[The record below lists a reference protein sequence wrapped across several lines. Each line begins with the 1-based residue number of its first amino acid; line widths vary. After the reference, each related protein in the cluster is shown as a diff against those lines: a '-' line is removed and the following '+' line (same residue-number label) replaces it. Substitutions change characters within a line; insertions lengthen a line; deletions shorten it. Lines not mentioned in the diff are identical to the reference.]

1 MASNVVPAPYH
12 ITPDDKRG
20 LVMVVT
26 TTTVSFV
33 ISCLLVRIYV
43 RTKVKEWKRDD
54 SLLALA
60 TLFCCFQAAT
70 VYIQIEEGLGLKK
83 FDQSRLSHLGRANFA
98 QQILYLFT
106 LFLSK
111 CVVLLLYLRL
121 TAGRK
126 HAMLAYI
133 TIAVCAVWTVTS
145 FILTSINCNPIAFF
159 TQGLEV
165 CGNITWRWL
174 VIGVFDI
181 FTELLIFFNAI
192 YLVAGLHMAF
202 RLKVIVILAFS
213 IRLPVIVAC
222 AFRMKYI
229 RGLAAITADPTLDG
243 AYSVV
248 AGQFQLDWA
257 IMASTISCIGPFLR
271 PFEKEGGG
279 GSSYRRRYYAEQPY
293 HQQYPSHRGGAGE
306 RSFNDTISFGTAIKM
321 GPVVGGKRTSG
332 GGLYGEGGKNG
343 MVGQKQQH
351 HHKHKLSLGH
361 RGSAFSRSA
370 SPSELV
376 KISLDLRPDFC
387 QHEAGATRSS
397 TAGAGAELDQ
407 LSMESNDSKRM
418 IISKKTV
425 VRIEREGEEDSI
437 SWARDRRSAGSSRDG
452 GGVGMAYSRN

>member
-133 TIAVCAVWTVTS
+133 TIAVCAIWTVTS

-213 IRLPVIVAC
+213 IRLP
-222 AFRMKYI
+222 
-229 RGLAAITADPTLDG
+229 
-243 AYSVV
+243 
-248 AGQFQLDWA
+248 
-257 IMASTISCIGPFLR
+257 TISCIGPFLR

-279 GSSYRRRYYAEQPY
+279 GSSYRRRYYAEQQPY
-293 HQQYPSHRGGAGE
+293 HQQYPSHRSGGGGAGE

-321 GPVVGGKRTSG
+321 GPVGGGKRTSG
-332 GGLYGEGGKNG
+332 GGLYGEGGKSV
-343 MVGQKQQH
+343 MKQQQHHH

>member
-1 MASNVVPAPYH
+1 
-12 ITPDDKRG
+12 
-20 LVMVVT
+20 
-26 TTTVSFV
+26 
-33 ISCLLVRIYV
+33 
-43 RTKVKEWKRDD
+43 
-54 SLLALA
+54 
-60 TLFCCFQAAT
+60 
-70 VYIQIEEGLGLKK
+70 
-83 FDQSRLSHLGRANFA
+83 
-98 QQILYLFT
+98 
-106 LFLSK
+106 
-111 CVVLLLYLRL
+111 
-121 TAGRK
+121 
-126 HAMLAYI
+126 
-133 TIAVCAVWTVTS
+133 
-145 FILTSINCNPIAFF
+145 
-159 TQGLEV
+159 
-165 CGNITWRWL
+165 
-174 VIGVFDI
+174 
-181 FTELLIFFNAI
+181 
-192 YLVAGLHMAF
+192 
-202 RLKVIVILAFS
+202 
-213 IRLPVIVAC
+213 
-222 AFRMKYI
+222 MKYI

-279 GSSYRRRYYAEQPY
+279 GSSYRRRYYAEQPH
-293 HQQYPSHRGGAGE
+293 HQQYHSHRSGAGGAGE

-321 GPVVGGKRTSG
+321 GPVGGSNRNSAG
-332 GGLYGEGGKNG
+332 GGIGVYGEGGKNA
-343 MVGQKQQH
+343 MKQHQQQQHH